1 MELEKNIGRPTDITD
16 DIRVY
21 FEEQLKKN
29 LGAFKSEQRARARS
43 TEAESIEAG
52 AEVNRVLGFLSI
64 DEKTL
69 NDMRSRHD
77 VDKAADGLRKGL
89 VQTLTLGQAGKNK
102 FTITYTP
109 LVDVVYTAGGY
120 KSAGR

>member
-1 MELEKNIGRPTDITD
+1 MQLRKNIGRPTDITD

-69 NDMRSRHD
+69 NDMRSRRC
-77 VDKAADGLRKGL
+77 VDKATDGLRKAL
-89 VQTLTLGQAGKNK
+89 WVANK
-102 FTITYTP
+102 SFEIS
-109 LVDVVYTAGGY
+109 
-120 KSAGR
+120 KFKFKISKF